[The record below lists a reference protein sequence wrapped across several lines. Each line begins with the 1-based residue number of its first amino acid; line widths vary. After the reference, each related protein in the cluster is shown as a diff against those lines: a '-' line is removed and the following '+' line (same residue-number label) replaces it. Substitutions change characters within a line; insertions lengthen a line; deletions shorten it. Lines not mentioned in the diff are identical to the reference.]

1 MVLLTRLDR
10 QKIAINCDLIE
21 WVEAKPD
28 TTVRLVSGESIL
40 VLESVSEV
48 MREIRDYRIGILA
61 GAGLASALS
70 SGARPGRAVLRLASR
85 RPPAGRS
92 YGSGGDREEEEEE

>member
-1 MVLLTRLDR
+1 MVLLTRLDQ

-40 VLESVSEV
+40 VLESVGDV
-48 MREIRDYRIGILA
+48 MRRIRDYRIGILA
-61 GAGLASALS
+61 GAGLASVLA

-85 RPPAGRS
+85 RSPVGTP
-92 YGSGGDREEEEEE
+92 YGPNEGDEEE

>member
-10 QKIAINCDLIE
+10 EKIAINCDLIE

-48 MREIRDYRIGILA
+48 MRRIRDYRIDILA
-61 GAGLASALS
+61 GAGLASVLS

-85 RPPAGRS
+85 RSPAGTPH
-92 YGSGGDREEEEEE
+92 GSSDDGEKE